1 MFGVVRPCRHRM
13 SGALRRAWQAHLC
26 GLCLTLRDTHGQAAR
41 LVTSYDT
48 LLVSVLTE
56 AQNPRGS
63 PHRTAGPCPL
73 RGLRRADVVAA
84 SAPGAQLAASVSLVL
99 AAVKITDHVADADGL
114 TARRPVAAAAS
125 RVAARWAEQGAATG
139 AAIGFD
145 SQVCT
150 GAAGRQSQLES
161 AAAPSLLAVT
171 EPAETAVAAAFAHTA
186 TLAAKPHNAPALAR
200 AGRMF
205 GRIAHLLDAVEDFDA
220 DRRSGRYNPCWPPAP
235 PQPGRGRTATRR
247 CWACA
252 WLWPAWTSPTGR
264 WPRRCWSPRSAGRL
278 TGSSPT
284 PAPVT
289 AIQTNHPH
297 RLTTSRSNHPH
308 RPMPRRRT
316 ACPGRTSVAVA
327 ATSAAHAEPGPSAG
341 VRRTPPRQGHHLKH
355 RRGQP
360 RHQPGASRPRASKDP
375 QLLYHF
381 VPVSAPRHSSPKNT
395 ARYQKSFF
403 LAQCFKVGR
412 RGRRARRGLLSWPRW
427 PRTPAVPGRGRQQP
441 GKRRQ
446 EHLAEHGRR
455 PDAAVGRDEL
465 AVPDQG
471 GQQRPGC
478 RAEELPTSAPSQPGP
493 QEPGTDT
500 DHPCIKRYGRR

>member
-73 RGLRRADVVAA
+73 RGFRRADVVAA

-99 AAVKITDHVADADGL
+99 AAVKITDHGADADGL
-114 TARRPVAAAAS
+114 AARRPVAAAAS

-145 SQVCT
+145 TQACT

-205 GRIAHLLDAVEDFDA
+205 GRIAHLLDAVEDLDT
-220 DRRSGRYNPCWPPAP
+220 DHRSGRYNPLLATGTPPARARQYCDQALLGLRRAVASLDLIDRPLAEALLVTEVGRSVNRVFAHAGTRHGDPDQPPAP
-235 PQPGRGRTATRR
+235 ADDQPQQP
-247 CWACA
+247 
-252 WLWPAWTSPTGR
+252 
-264 WPRRCWSPRSAGRL
+264 
-278 TGSSPT
+278 
-284 PAPVT
+284 PAPADAPPQDGVPWSD
-289 AIQTNHPH
+289 IGGCCCDVC
-297 RLTTSRSNHPH
+297 
-308 RPMPRRRT
+308 
-316 ACPGRTSVAVA
+316 CP
-327 ATSAAHAEPGPSAG
+327 
-341 VRRTPPRQGHHLKH
+341 
-355 RRGQP
+355 
-360 RHQPGASRPRASKDP
+360 
-375 QLLYHF
+375 
-381 VPVSAPRHSSPKNT
+381 
-395 ARYQKSFF
+395 
-403 LAQCFKVGR
+403 C
-412 RGRRARRGLLSWPRW
+412 
-427 PRTPAVPGRGRQQP
+427 
-441 GKRRQ
+441 
-446 EHLAEHGRR
+446 
-455 PDAAVGRDEL
+455 
-465 AVPDQG
+465 
-471 GQQRPGC
+471 
-478 RAEELPTSAPSQPGP
+478 
-493 QEPGTDT
+493 
-500 DHPCIKRYGRR
+500 